1 MHRKNLATI
10 LEAVM
15 VKEIIGETDKEIS
28 GLAYD
33 SRRVKKDDVFFCVE
47 GLKADGHTF
56 ARKAEEAGAA
66 AVVVERVLPGIS
78 ATQVVVE
85 NTRKAMA
92 KIASAFF
99 DYPTK
104 SLKLIG
110 ITGTNGKTTTSY
122 MVESVLSVAGYK
134 TGMLG
139 TVEYRIGSER
149 IPVDRT
155 TPESLDL
162 QEFFARMVNA
172 GVDAAVIEVSSHAI
186 DLLRVEA
193 CEFDVVVFTNLS
205 QDHLDYH
212 GTMEEYF
219 EVKKRI
225 FNMTHLYTPQQ
236 DESRKINQAASRGSH
251 EAVNKIATQ
260 VINIDDEYGRRLLRI
275 GEGKQLRYSLKDEVE
290 VYASDIVL
298 RADGSTVN
306 LHIGSGSMAVDL
318 KMPGLYNISNALAA
332 ASASI
337 AVGID
342 AEKIK
347 VGLETLE
354 FVPGRFERVDA
365 GQPFTVIVDYAH
377 TPDSLEKVLTAARQ
391 LTEGRLITL
400 FGCGGD
406 RDKGKRPLMGRIAAE
421 LSDAVIITSD
431 NPRSEDAM
439 QVIMEIKNGVE
450 ESLLFRCKI
459 EENRRKAIA
468 MALEGAQEGDFVVIA
483 GKGHEQGQE
492 IAGEK
497 LPFDDREIA
506 VQLLGEMVKWSR

>member
-1 MHRKNLATI
+1 MQGKKLETI
-10 LEAVM
+10 LEAVTI
-15 VKEIIGETDKEIS
+15 KNIIGDIERDIL

-33 SRRVKKDDVFFCVE
+33 SRRVKKDDLFFCIN
-47 GLKADGHTF
+47 GLKADGHEF
-56 ARKAEEAGAA
+56 AHKAQEAGAT
-66 AVVVERVLPGIS
+66 AVVVERVLPDITV
-78 ATQVVVE
+78 TQIVVD
-85 NTRKAMA
+85 NTREAMA
-92 KIASAFF
+92 KMASAFF
-99 DYPTK
+99 DYPTRN
-104 SLKLIG
+104 LKLIG

-122 MVESVLSVAGYK
+122 MVESVLSAAGYK

-162 QEFFARMVNA
+162 QEFFARMVDA

-212 GTMEEYF
+212 GTIEEYF
-219 EVKKRI
+219 KVKKRI
-225 FNMTHLYTPQQ
+225 FDMT
-236 DESRKINQAASRGSH
+236 G
-251 EAVNKIATQ
+251 VNQ
-260 VINIDDEYGRRLLRI
+260 VINIDDEYGRKLLRT
-275 GEGKQLRYSLKDEVE
+275 GERKQLRYSLKDKVE
-290 VYASDIVL
+290 VYASGIVL
-298 RADGSTVN
+298 RADGSTMK
-306 LHIGSGSMAVDL
+306 LHAGSRIIGVDL

-342 AEKIK
+342 VEKIK
-347 VGLETLE
+347 VGLEELE

-365 GQPFTVIVDYAH
+365 GQAFTVIVDYAH

-406 RDKGKRPLMGRIAAE
+406 RDKGKRPMMGRIAAE
-421 LSDAVIITSD
+421 LSDTVIITSD

-439 QVIMEIKNGVE
+439 QVIMEINNGIE
-450 ESLLFRCKI
+450 ESLLSRCVI
-459 EENRRKAIA
+459 EENRRNAIV

-492 IAGEK
+492 IAGGK

-506 VQLLGEMVKWSR
+506 VELLREMVKWSR